1 MKRLT
6 IALWVILI
14 VGFTTQCVALYMIRS
29 SCYNQTIAQETKQEI
44 SLKRG
49 VCEPKLELSLAIK
62 RMAFHYY
69 MTLIY
74 ILPALF
80 FICVVLT
87 FKLRA
92 SRRNQEVTTSQ
103 DKINS

>member
-14 VGFTTQCVALYMIRS
+14 VGFVTQCFALYMIRS
-29 SCYNQTIAQETKQEI
+29 SCYNQTIALETKQEI

-49 VCEPKLELSLAIK
+49 VCEPKLELSPATK
-62 RMAFHYY
+62 KMAFHYY

-92 SRRNQEVTTSQ
+92 SRRSREDAAAQ
-103 DKINS
+103 DKTNS

>member
-6 IALWVILI
+6 IALWVILV
-14 VGFTTQCVALYMIRS
+14 VGFTTQCFALYMIRS

-49 VCEPKLELSLAIK
+49 VCEPKLELSLK
-62 RMAFHYY
+62 TKQMAFHYY
-69 MTLIY
+69 MSLIY

-92 SRRNQEVTTSQ
+92 QRRNKEADTSQ
-103 DKINS
+103 DSLDS